1 VSELLDRYRNA
12 ADACTSGIFWH
23 PRRTPAEV
31 LADLAEA
38 AAADDVPWDVYAE
51 RGAVAQLE
59 SALAELFGT
68 EAAAFF
74 PSGTMA
80 QQCVLRVWCDRAGTS
95 RVAVPQLAHPLVH
108 ESDGPRLL
116 HGFRFEHLST
126 GRTLPDVDS
135 LAAIPG
141 DLAAVMVELPLR
153 DAGCV
158 LPAWDDLVALAT
170 AARDRG
176 AAFHVDGARIWEA
189 QPFYDRSYAELAG
202 VADSLYVSFYKGLG
216 GLAGAALLGAE
227 DVLAEARLWRQRMG
241 GTVFH
246 LTAEALSALVSL
258 RRVVPRLPDH
268 LAWARALA
276 AELPAHGI
284 TPHPDPP
291 HIPTFEVFAAG
302 EADAVNERLIGVMEG
317 EQVQL
322 CGLWRAADEPGRV
335 VGELMCSEAA
345 LAHDPAD
352 VAARLGRLVA

>member
-1 VSELLDRYRNA
+1 MTELLDRFRAA
-12 ADACTSGIFWH
+12 ADACTSGVFWH

-31 LADLAEA
+31 LAELADA
-38 AAADDVPWDVYAE
+38 AAAEDLLWDVYAE

-59 SALAELFGT
+59 TELAELFGT

-80 QQCVLRVWCDRAGTS
+80 QQCVLRVWCDRAGNR
-95 RVAVPQLAHPLVH
+95 RVALPQLAHPLVH
-108 ESDGPRLL
+108 ENDGPRLL

-158 LPAWDDLVALAT
+158 LPAWDDLVDLA
-170 AARDRG
+170 AAAHDRG
-176 AAFHVDGARIWEA
+176 AAFHVDGARLWEA

-216 GLAGAALLGAE
+216 GLAGAALLGSA

-246 LTAEALSALVSL
+246 LTAEALSALLSL
-258 RRVVPRLPDH
+258 RRVVPRLSEH

-284 TPHPDPP
+284 TPNPDPP

-302 EADAVNERLIGVMEG
+302 EADVVNERLITVMTSER
-317 EQVQL
+317 VQL

-335 VGELMCSEAA
+335 VGELMCSGAA

-352 VAARLGRLVA
+352 VAARLGRLLT